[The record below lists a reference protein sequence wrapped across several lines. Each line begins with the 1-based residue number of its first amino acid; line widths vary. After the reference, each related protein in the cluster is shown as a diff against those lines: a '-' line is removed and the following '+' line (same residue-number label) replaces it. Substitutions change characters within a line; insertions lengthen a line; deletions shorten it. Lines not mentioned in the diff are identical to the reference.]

1 MSTANATPAADEAF
15 TRSDP
20 LKWVIAVAVLLAIV
34 TATSCLYFR
43 FKVQP
48 LPRMIVVPAAAEVRI
63 DRKAS
68 VRYRNAVFVTR
79 AATFRD
85 ELFAYLMYQP
95 YKSSTPFLD
104 DELLLRYAAK
114 K

>member
-1 MSTANATPAADEAF
+1 
-15 TRSDP
+15 
-20 LKWVIAVAVLLAIV
+20 
-34 TATSCLYFR
+34 
-43 FKVQP
+43 
-48 LPRMIVVPAAAEVRI
+48 
-63 DRKAS
+63 
-68 VRYRNAVFVTR
+68 VFVTR
-79 AATFRD
+79 VATFRD